1 MDIRPLRALLLT
13 DDKPG
18 HYLRSEG
25 ILAAIARKRPVE
37 MLRVPIRRRRLTPA
51 GMLQSLVNLG
61 APPSLILR
69 LGYGLDAGS
78 LPKADL
84 VISAGGNT
92 LAANA
97 AAAAQFGVPNIFYGR
112 LRQLAPAKV
121 RVVVVPYESFAQLP
135 NHLIALP
142 PSAVE
147 PTVRRNGNVAFS
159 RTSPPELV
167 GVLVGGDSGTLRF
180 TSAEW
185 QALIAF
191 LESAHG
197 THGMRWLVTTSRRS
211 GEIITRSLNEL
222 AAFRAGGIDRFT
234 AYERGSSGT
243 VGEVLSAADA
253 ILVTD
258 DSTSMIA
265 EAVSAQLP
273 TVGLVPA
280 DSRHEHGEAE
290 FRAFVASEGWYRPLA
305 IAHLSPDAFIDA
317 LAEIRP
323 RKLSALDELAEA
335 LKERL
340 PDLFA
345 R

>member
-1 MDIRPLRALLLT
+1 VDTRPLRALLLT

-25 ILAAIARKRPVE
+25 ILAAIDRKRPVE
-37 MLRVPIRRRRLTPA
+37 TLRMPIQRRRLAPA
-51 GMLQSLVNLG
+51 AILQSLANLG
-61 APPSLILR
+61 APPGLILR
-69 LGYGLDAGS
+69 LGYGIEAAG

-84 VISAGGNT
+84 VVSAGGNT

-97 AAAAQFGVPNIFYGR
+97 AAAAQLGVPNIFYGR

-121 RVVVVPYESFAQLP
+121 RVVIVPYESFAQFP

-142 PSAVE
+142 PSAIE
-147 PTVRRNGNVAFS
+147 PAVRRDGQVAFS
-159 RTSPPELV
+159 RTSPPKLV

-185 QALIAF
+185 HALIAF
-191 LESAHG
+191 LESAHDV
-197 THGMRWLVTTSRRS
+197 HGISWLVTTSRRS
-211 GEIITRSLNEL
+211 GDAITIGLSEL
-222 AAFRAGGIDRFT
+222 AASQAGGIDRYVAFG
-234 AYERGSSGT
+234 RGSSST
-243 VGEVLSAADA
+243 VGEILSASDA

-273 TVGLVPA
+273 TVGLVPS
-280 DSRHEHGEAE
+280 DSRHEQGEAE
-290 FRAFVASEGWYRPLA
+290 FRGFVQSKGWYRPLA
-305 IAHLSPDAFIDA
+305 ISHLSPDAFIHA
-317 LAEIRP
+317 LAEVSP

-335 LKERL
+335 LVKRL